1 MLSARV
7 RDRDV
12 ELAGQ
17 RLVRSDEPGE
27 PRAVLYGSRHP
38 LERNAA
44 GRLVAC
50 ADRLVCTGTESVIGA
65 ASDRVIGAATD
76 CFIGAA
82 SDRVIGATAAA
93 RPATATSA
101 TETRG
106 AEGRRTEGRGA
117 SPTSRSA
124 TIA

>member
-1 MLSARV
+1 VLSARV

-65 ASDRVIGAATD
+65 ATDRVIGAATD

-82 SDRVIGATAAA
+82 SDRVIGATATA
-93 RPATATSA
+93 RPATEA
-101 TETRG
+101 RG
-106 AEGRRTEGRGA
+106 AEGRRTEGRRA